1 VDGSNLKTETSENAS
16 ADHVGNHYVGGCESR
31 NFLFSH
37 PIGGIALPLLVEA
50 CPASKTKTNHCD
62 NPPPF
67 PRRRKT
73 VTINFLKS
81 ATNLVEIAKIA
92 LPSTSRALSLQ
103 EKIGEQFLPRID
115 RIAGEIGHPCL
126 AQNVFVNAKSA
137 GECTGVLR

>member
-1 VDGSNLKTETSENAS
+1 LKTETSEDAS

-37 PIGGIALPLLVEA
+37 PIGGIASPLLVEA

-67 PRRRKT
+67 PHRRKT
-73 VTINFLKS
+73 VKINFLKS
-81 ATNLVEIAKIA
+81 AMTPVEITKIA
-92 LPSTSRALSLQ
+92 LLFPSRALSLQ
-103 EKIGEQFLPRID
+103 EKIGEQFLPRING
-115 RIAGEIGHPCL
+115 IAGEIGHPCL
-126 AQNVFVNAKSA
+126 AQNIFVNAKSA